1 MLEPREVTV
10 LGNLLT
16 IQTLPSSQ
24 GLEAVVRI
32 GHLLAGA
39 AEGFGYSETGKIE
52 DMPTNIPAAIAG
64 MLRKMDAKETPAFIK
79 RLVVDSVPNGKLTGE
94 QYEVMFA
101 GQYDALWELVEK
113 IIEHNRFGD
122 ALKKRLSPLFQ
133 DLFFDGKAKAS
144 IPSTSDP

>member
-24 GLEAVVRI
+24 GLEAVIKI
-32 GHLLAGA
+32 GHIIAGA
-39 AEGFGYSETGKIE
+39 ADGFGFSDDVM
-52 DMPTNIPAAIAG
+52 DMPTNIAAAVAG
-64 MLRKMDAKETPAFIK
+64 VLRNMDAKETPAFIK
-79 RLVVDSVPNGKLTGE
+79 RLVIDSVPNGKLTSE

-133 DLFFDGKAKAS
+133 ELFFDGKAKAS
-144 IPSTSDP
+144 TPSTSAP